1 MILVVGKSW
10 DCDFM
15 GWFDG
20 IKCSLMN
27 MSYFN
32 QIMRTFKIVLYVNIY
47 YMKNIYLKWVC
58 INI

>member
-1 MILVVGKSW
+1 
-10 DCDFM
+10 
-15 GWFDG
+15 
-20 IKCSLMN
+20 

>member
-1 MILVVGKSW
+1 
-10 DCDFM
+10 
-15 GWFDG
+15 
-20 IKCSLMN
+20 
-27 MSYFN
+27 MSYLN